1 MARSKHGTAL
11 FEVYAKAT
19 QLDAGP
25 VEAAPEPPPTKAKP
39 KSVSAFRST
48 LQSLSRVL
56 ASDGASTPTQRRN
69 TVAETS
75 SVAIDEGRLHVTL
88 TSRGAGVALFAALLL
103 LTICFS
109 AGHWMGRSGDGDS
122 DRLAADDGSDMGA
135 VETAMRT
142 EPAADL
148 FDGVGESPVLLSARR
163 PPSRTRI
170 EAPPVVPLA
179 AQGVRERSIEWQ
191 RDLTY
196 IVVQNFTGNAR
207 QDAVAAQEYLAE
219 NDMDT
224 EVIGSP
230 DRGFRLI
237 ATRGFDWSNPSE
249 RKDCEAFQRKIH
261 NIGRTYYKNGGRYRL
276 QGYVQ
281 TLKSE
286 SW

>member
-25 VEAAPEPPPTKAKP
+25 AEIAPEPPAKAKP

-56 ASDGASTPTQRRN
+56 ASDGSSAPTERRDS
-69 TVAETS
+69 VAQTS

-88 TSRGAGVALFAALLL
+88 TSRGAGVALFATLLL
-103 LTICFS
+103 LTISFS

-122 DRLAADDGSDMGA
+122 DRIAAEGSDIGA
-135 VETAMRT
+135 VENAMRT

-170 EAPPVVPLA
+170 EAPPAVPLA
-179 AQGVRERSIEWQ
+179 APGVRERSIEWQ

-196 IVVQNFTGNAR
+196 IVVQNFGGNAR

-219 NDMDT
+219 NGVDA
-224 EVIGSP
+224 EVVGGP

-237 ATRGFDWSNPSE
+237 ATRGFDWTNPAE
-249 RKDCEAFQRKIH
+249 RKDCESFQRKIH
-261 NIGRTYYKNGGRYRL
+261 SIGRTYYKNGGRYRL
-276 QGYVQ
+276 KGYVQ
-281 TLKSE
+281 TLKAD